1 MALAKPV
8 RGLLL
13 VAVVLWCIFLWQ
25 MFFSSAPSISGPEG
39 KNVNFDRDP
48 NLDRT
53 QLPKISSTHGLGERL
68 TRA

>member
-25 MFFSSAPSISGPEG
+25 MFFSSGPSIMGPGG

-53 QLPKISSTHGLGERL
+53 YLIGLEKRCEED
-68 TRA
+68 

>member
-25 MFFSSAPSISGPEG
+25 MFFSSAPSISGPGE
-39 KNVNFDRDP
+39 KNINFDRDP
-48 NLDRT
+48 NLDREDV
-53 QLPKISSTHGLGERL
+53 PKTLDRRSF
-68 TRA
+68 